1 MWLHNKTPPRTLS
14 PKTTVFH
21 ISEALT
27 HNPGGQSVYTLLFTF
42 EYNEAPDES
51 IPITSDVG
59 TLVRS
64 FHLLH
69 TMSNTSPTTA
79 GSHQSGSTA
88 IGPVHPDKIPLGA
101 HIESIGALFGI
112 HPKDVAVA
120 VASVLGGI
128 AGPYAGFVTP
138 ADHRIRTGINV
149 IRVGTSH
156 RSAALEDMLLH
167 PVRTRNRFL
176 RGHAQGLSRTLVDQW
191 VFGEHGSRLKDRNA
205 SNTLPWMRERDHV
218 LAAQQYSQI
227 RSSPL
232 NPVHFDERELQSPCF
247 YAGRDEGPARMCA
260 GTEHLPSVLFE
271 RLELCNLKSALQE
284 SLHREAVLFLPA
296 GGMFGRSAMGTAKDE
311 ALAADLAAYMM
322 GRDVVF
328 APVHRDQG
336 HGTFEHARVHF
347 WAATSTDRIG
357 TVLNNSSSHWNEVLR
372 SCLLWNPSLCTTA
385 GQAPSG
391 RDESLRAFGRIVQR
405 VLETRCMGRNNHQLR
420 RSLPKDSAERYPMWR
435 GRFDQHLVQ
444 TPESCREYIEQFHDL
459 PERLLW
465 MFLLFEQDEQQQ
477 GPGGAEWSPM
487 AAAFRTAQY
496 AVDKHVEML
505 QKAQAA
511 VAEAEASRSLKTVS
525 GILKRKG
532 PCTLRALQR
541 STNNLPVTKLH
552 PGLELLKQQGRVGV
566 DDQHRY
572 YLTTKEN

>member
-1 MWLHNKTPPRTLS
+1 VLAKHIPS
-14 PKTTVFH
+14 P
-21 ISEALT
+21 
-27 HNPGGQSVYTLLFTF
+27 
-42 EYNEAPDES
+42 
-51 IPITSDVG
+51 
-59 TLVRS
+59 
-64 FHLLH
+64 
-69 TMSNTSPTTA
+69 MSNTSASPPA
-79 GSHQSGSTA
+79 RADSAS
-88 IGPVHPDKIPLGA
+88 PVAPKAADTLVPLGP
-101 HIESIGALFGI
+101 HLEGMGTLFGI

-138 ADHRIRTGINV
+138 AGHRVRTGINV

-156 RSAALEDMLLH
+156 RSTALEDMLLH
-167 PVRTRNRFL
+167 PVRTRSRSL

-191 VFGEHGSRLKDRNA
+191 VFGEHGTRLKDRNA
-205 SNTLPWMRERDHV
+205 SNTLPWMRERDHG

-247 YAGRDEGPARMCA
+247 YAGRDEVPARMCA
-260 GTEHLPSVLFE
+260 GPEHLPSVLFE

-284 SLHREAVLFLPA
+284 SLHREAIMFLPG
-296 GGMFGRSAMGTAKDE
+296 GGMFGRAAMGTTKDE

-328 APVHRDQG
+328 DPVHRDQG

-357 TVLNNSSSHWNEVLR
+357 TVLNNSSSLWNEVLR

-405 VLETRCMGRNNHQLR
+405 VLDTRCIGRNNHQLR
-420 RSLPKDSAERYPMWR
+420 LSLPKDSAERYPMWR

-465 MFLLFEQDEQQQ
+465 MFLLFEQDQKQEQNF
-477 GPGGAEWSPM
+477 GNTEWSPM

-496 AVDKHVEML
+496 TVDKHLEML

-511 VAEAEASRSLKTVS
+511 VAEAEASRSSKTVS